1 MMISTKG
8 RYALQVMLD
17 LAQQCPD
24 AYISLHDISQRQAV
38 SMKYLEA
45 IVAMLNK
52 AGMVES
58 RRGKSGGYRLTRA
71 PEDYT
76 VGAILKLT
84 EGTLAPVACMDC
96 DSGCTRVHACMTRP
110 MWQELDRLIDDFL
123 ESRTLADL
131 LTEDKAILE
140 QKPTVSFEVFP
151 PKQWDKIEGTKAVV
165 KEMVKSH
172 PAFMSVTY
180 GAAGTTSGFTTEIAR
195 EILDDGVTPLAHLTC
210 LTSTRDK
217 IHQVVAELQENGI
230 ENILAL
236 RGDIPR
242 DFQFPAE
249 QYFEHA
255 YQLVNEI
262 RTLGDFC
269 IGGACYPEV
278 HPESKNR
285 VEDLEHLKQKVDCGV
300 DFLTTQMF
308 FDNTVFYN
316 FREMCAIKG
325 IDVPLIAGI
334 MPITKASQLE
344 RTVKLSGCSLPTK
357 FVKIV
362 ERFGDRD
369 DAMQQAGIVYAAEQI
384 IDLMANGVDHI
395 HIYTMNK
402 PDVAGAI
409 VRELGSIIHE

>member
-1 MMISTKG
+1 
-8 RYALQVMLD
+8 
-17 LAQQCPD
+17 
-24 AYISLHDISQRQAV
+24 
-38 SMKYLEA
+38 MK
-45 IVAMLNK
+45 I
-52 AGMVES
+52 
-58 RRGKSGGYRLTRA
+58 
-71 PEDYT
+71 
-76 VGAILKLT
+76 
-84 EGTLAPVACMDC
+84 
-96 DSGCTRVHACMTRP
+96 
-110 MWQELDRLIDDFL
+110 
-123 ESRTLADL
+123 
-131 LTEDKAILE
+131 KAILE

-230 ENILAL
+230 KNILAL

>member
-1 MMISTKG
+1 
-8 RYALQVMLD
+8 
-17 LAQQCPD
+17 
-24 AYISLHDISQRQAV
+24 
-38 SMKYLEA
+38 MK
-45 IVAMLNK
+45 I
-52 AGMVES
+52 
-58 RRGKSGGYRLTRA
+58 
-71 PEDYT
+71 
-76 VGAILKLT
+76 
-84 EGTLAPVACMDC
+84 
-96 DSGCTRVHACMTRP
+96 
-110 MWQELDRLIDDFL
+110 
-123 ESRTLADL
+123 
-131 LTEDKAILE
+131 KAILE

-325 IDVPLIAGI
+325 IDVPLIASGGCGNIQHIEDVLKEDAHAADAALAASIFHYGEHTVGEVKDHLSAHGI
-334 MPITKASQLE
+334 P
-344 RTVKLSGCSLPTK
+344 
-357 FVKIV
+357 
-362 ERFGDRD
+362 
-369 DAMQQAGIVYAAEQI
+369 
-384 IDLMANGVDHI
+384 
-395 HIYTMNK
+395 
-402 PDVAGAI
+402 
-409 VRELGSIIHE
+409 VRMKVRS